1 MEAWERQAGESEEAF
16 DAFQRYRELPPGQ
29 RSVVKVGQLCGKNP
43 SLISRWSSRHHWV
56 GRVVAFDAWVDQQR
70 VSAQVQALTEMWRR
84 QVSMALLGQQ
94 QALAWLQQVDPTRL
108 RDEVGVRLFIEAARL
123 ERLARTSQVD
133 EEVPGG
139 EPAGPLRTL
148 AELFAPAGPGEV
160 QVSEL
165 QLARIVVERSGASR
179 PEAEGLDLELAELVS
194 DPEDGEDPDPDDD
207 PDAAPW
213 PMAAVVPEPDPE
225 PEDPAPVQ
233 VGHEEPRS
241 QEPREEPPRLVVEDG
256 RLVQRRPPPPPPDPG
271 WTPGPPPRRAR
282 HNGRR

>member
-1 MEAWERQAGESEEAF
+1 VEAWERQAGESEEAF

-43 SLISRWSSRHHWV
+43 SLISRWSSRHHWLQRV
-56 GRVVAFDAWVDQQR
+56 GAFDAWVDQAR
-70 VSAQVQALTEMWRR
+70 VSAQLEALREMWKR
-84 QVSMALLGQQ
+84 QTSMALLGQQ
-94 QALAWLQQVDPTRL
+94 QALAWLQQIDPARL

-123 ERLARTSQVD
+123 ERLARTAQVD
-133 EEVPGG
+133 EEVPGR

-160 QVSEL
+160 QVTEL
-165 QLARIVVERSGASR
+165 ELARIVVEKSGAGR
-179 PEAEGLDLELAELVS
+179 PEAEDLDLELAQLVG

-213 PMAAVVPEPDPE
+213 PVAAVVPEPVPE
-225 PEDPAPVQ
+225 PEEPP
-233 VGHEEPRS
+233 EPRA
-241 QEPREEPPRLVVEDG
+241 QEPPEEPPQLVVEDG
-256 RLVQRRPPPPPPDPG
+256 QLVQRRRPPPRPDPG